1 MKKIFFVILL
11 SALCFDICAQVSP
24 LSVRKGNV
32 VDSKGEIMHLRGVSF
47 SWHNWWGQY
56 YTANMVKELKETW
69 HCNIVRAS
77 IGVGPSNDYVKNP
90 EYAQKCIDNV
100 VSEAIKQNMYVII
113 DFHSHDLDLKAAM
126 NP

>member
-32 VDSKGEIMHLRGVSF
+32 VDSKGEIMRLRGVSF

-77 IGVGPSNDYVKNP
+77 IGIGPSNDYVKNP

-100 VSEAIKQNMYVII
+100 VS
-113 DFHSHDLDLKAAM
+113 AAVKKGI
-126 NP
+126 